1 MTLLLADEGANLI
14 EWGILVTL
22 IAIIALVAV
31 GLIGNDT
38 SAMFSEIETGF
49 P

>member
-1 MTLLLADEGANLI
+1 VSFHFDDRGANLI
-14 EWGILVTL
+14 EWGILVSV
-22 IAIIALVAV
+22 IAIVALVAV

-38 SAMFSEIETGF
+38 SSMFSEIETGF